1 MKMIDL
7 RGQVFGRLTVCGRVG
22 SDERGLTTWL
32 CRCSCGVDK
41 VITGSALRQGR
52 CVSCGCLRLERLR
65 AGQPKH
71 GMTNS
76 PTWSVWRDMRKR
88 CRNPKAQNYKHY
100 GGRGITVC
108 DRWQEFSAFIEDMG
122 ERPEGMTLERQDVNG
137 NYEPG
142 NCIWIPA
149 KEQPN
154 NTRRSIMVEI
164 DGQAVCLKVARAM
177 RGLPYNLVRDRV
189 RTLGWSIER
198 AMSEPKKINGNT
210 YA

>member
-1 MKMIDL
+1 
-7 RGQVFGRLTVCGRVG
+7 
-22 SDERGLTTWL
+22 
-32 CRCSCGVDK
+32 
-41 VITGSALRQGR
+41 
-52 CVSCGCLRLERLR
+52 
-65 AGQPKH
+65 
-71 GMTNS
+71 
-76 PTWSVWRDMRKR
+76 MRKR

-154 NTRRSIMVEI
+154 NTRRSIMVDI
-164 DGQAVCLKVARAM
+164 DGQTVCLKVACAM
-177 RGLPYNLVRDRV
+177 RGLPYNLARDRV